1 MHVYGAPAPFTIR
14 IDAGLARGHRN
25 NTGLGWSIEKAGAA
39 AKNHDAKPEMMMERP
54 LQIAFR
60 NMASSEFIEA
70 LVRERVER
78 LQRFHPNIT
87 GARVVVE
94 VPHRSAEGGKT
105 PIGIAVEIDVP
116 GHNPLVAKGEQDR
129 REMKGDQSAVINH
142 VFEAIE
148 RQLEQ
153 TAAIRNREVK
163 NHGSAG
169 DTGVVVRL
177 FPELSYGF
185 VEVKDSP
192 DLYFSRAVVAADA
205 FDDIKV
211 GTVVHVTRAASEGPM
226 GPQASSVKLLGA
238 RRSPS

>member
-1 MHVYGAPAPFTIR
+1 
-14 IDAGLARGHRN
+14 
-25 NTGLGWSIEKAGAA
+25 
-39 AKNHDAKPEMMMERP
+39 MERP
-54 LQIAFR
+54 LQIAFKD
-60 NMASSEFIEA
+60 MASSEFIEA

-78 LQRFHPNIT
+78 LQRFHHNII

-94 VPHRSAEGGKT
+94 VPHRSSEGGKT
-105 PIGIAVEIDVP
+105 PIGITVEIDVP
-116 GHNPLVAKGEQDR
+116 GHKPLVAKGEQDR
-129 REMKGDQSAVINH
+129 REMKGDHSAIINR

-153 TAAIRNREVK
+153 TSAIMNREVK

-169 DTGVVVRL
+169 DTGVVVRI
-177 FPELSYGF
+177 FPEQNYGF

-192 DLYFSRAVVAADA
+192 DLYFSRDVVASGA
-205 FDDIKV
+205 FDDIKI
-211 GTVVHVTRAASEGPM
+211 GTVVHITRAATEGPM

>member
-1 MHVYGAPAPFTIR
+1 
-14 IDAGLARGHRN
+14 
-25 NTGLGWSIEKAGAA
+25 
-39 AKNHDAKPEMMMERP
+39 MERP
-54 LQIAFR
+54 LQIAFK

-78 LQRFHPNIT
+78 LQRFHHNII

-94 VPHRSAEGGKT
+94 VPHRSSEGGKT

-116 GHNPLVAKGEQDR
+116 GHKPLVAKGEQDR
-129 REMKGDQSAVINH
+129 REMKGDHSAIINR

-153 TAAIRNREVK
+153 TSAIMNREVK

-169 DTGVVVRL
+169 DTGIVVRI
-177 FPELSYGF
+177 FPEQNYGF

-192 DLYFSRAVVAADA
+192 DLYFSREVVASGA
-205 FDDIKV
+205 FDDIKI
-211 GTVVHVTRAASEGPM
+211 GTVVHITRAATEGPM

>member
-1 MHVYGAPAPFTIR
+1 
-14 IDAGLARGHRN
+14 
-25 NTGLGWSIEKAGAA
+25 
-39 AKNHDAKPEMMMERP
+39 MERP

-94 VPHRSAEGGKT
+94 VPHRSSEGGKT
-105 PIGIAVEIDVP
+105 PVGISVEIDVP
-116 GHNPLVAKGEQDR
+116 GHKPIVAKGEQDR
-129 REMKGDQSAVINH
+129 REMKGDHSAIINR

-153 TAAIRNREVK
+153 TAAIKNREVK
-163 NHGSAG
+163 NHDSAG
-169 DTGVVVRL
+169 DTGIIVSI
-177 FPELSYGF
+177 FPEQDYGF
-185 VEVKDSP
+185 IEVKDSP
-192 DLYFSRAVVAADA
+192 DLYFSRDVVAAGA
-205 FDDIKV
+205 FDELEV

-226 GPQASSVKLLGA
+226 GPQASSVKRLGA

>member
-1 MHVYGAPAPFTIR
+1 
-14 IDAGLARGHRN
+14 
-25 NTGLGWSIEKAGAA
+25 
-39 AKNHDAKPEMMMERP
+39 MERP
-54 LQIAFR
+54 LQISFR
-60 NMASSEFIEA
+60 NMASSDFIEA

-94 VPHRSAEGGKT
+94 VPHRSPEGGKL
-105 PIGIAVEIDVP
+105 PIGITVEIDVP
-116 GHNPLVAKGEQDR
+116 GHKPIVAKGEQDR
-129 REMKGDQSAVINH
+129 REMKGDHSAIINR

-153 TAAIRNREVK
+153 TTSIMNREVK

-169 DTGVVVRL
+169 DTGIVVSI
-177 FPELSYGF
+177 FPEQNYGF

-192 DLYFSRAVVAADA
+192 DLYFSREVVASGA
-205 FDDIKV
+205 FDDIKI